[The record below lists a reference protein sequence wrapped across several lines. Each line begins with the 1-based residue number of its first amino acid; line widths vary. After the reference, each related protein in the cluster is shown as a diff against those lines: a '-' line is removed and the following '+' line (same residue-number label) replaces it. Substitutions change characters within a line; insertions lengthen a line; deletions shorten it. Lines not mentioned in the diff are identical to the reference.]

1 MRSIFIA
8 MLLAAGV
15 GLVGTAGTV
24 SAAPIS
30 GVGINEVIN
39 GDSNVTQV
47 QHWRWGSRRRGGHW
61 RYGSRGYRCH
71 VRRWSRYGRC

>member
-15 GLVGTAGTV
+15 GLVGTASNV

-30 GVGINEVIN
+30 GVGLNEVIN
-39 GDSNVTQV
+39 GDSNVQQI
-47 QHWRWGSRRRGGHW
+47 QHWRYGSRRRHW
-61 RYGSRGYRCH
+61 RHGSRGYRCH
-71 VRRWSRYGRC
+71 VRRWSRTTRC